1 MRVLISGGV
10 GYIGGRLA
18 VHLSRAGHK
27 VVLGSRKPSKPPEWL
42 PDAEMVQT
50 KWNDQVELSRI
61 CRNVDAV
68 IHAAGM
74 NAQDCLVDPVA
85 ALDFNGFATARFVT
99 AAAEVGVKKF
109 IYLSTAHVYA
119 SPLAGTITEATCP
132 RNLHPYATSHLTGE
146 NAALHAG
153 HSGLIKSVVL
163 RLSNAVGAPMHRDVN
178 CWGLLTNDLC
188 RQAVERKQMTLYRD
202 GTQLRDFVA
211 LSEVARII
219 ASFLGCET
227 KPLQT
232 NVFNLGSAVSL
243 SLLDIA
249 KAVQERCES
258 IQGLKPDIVVNS
270 LDSGGFSLNYRI
282 EALEKHGIK
291 VDPNLT
297 LELENLLRFCMREFG
312 AH

>member
-18 VHLSRAGHK
+18 VHLSRAGYK

-61 CRNVDAV
+61 CRNVDVV

-119 SPLAGTITEATCP
+119 SPLAGTITEATRP
-132 RNLHPYATSHLTGE
+132 RNLHPYATSHLAGE

-163 RLSNAVGAPMHRDVN
+163 RLSNAIGAPMHRDVN

-211 LSEVARII
+211 MSEVARII
-219 ASFLGCET
+219 EYFLRYKEKNPQT
-227 KPLQT
+227 K
-232 NVFNLGSAVSL
+232 VFNLGAGTSFKTF
-243 SLLDIA
+243 DIA
-249 KAVQERCES
+249 EMLQKRCELVH
-258 IQGLKPDIVVNS
+258 GFKPDIVVKS
-270 LDSGGFSLNYRI
+270 IDTSGPSLNYRI
-282 EALEKHGIK
+282 AALEKHGIMI
-291 VDPNLT
+291 DPDLT
-297 LELENLLRFCMREFG
+297 LELDKLLRFCAYQFG
-312 AH
+312 TH